1 MLNLNDLGVGD
12 IPAITPAVGNALAEA
27 ASICLES
34 QGHTQGVRLTVRGY
48 NDNAYV
54 LIWNPV
60 AAQAQLSWNDPD
72 YATEKGAEGIA
83 ILVAR
88 AEFGYSIIRQ
98 SWKGT
103 GFDYWM
109 GDASS
114 EGFLDKAGLEISGIR
129 KGDDRAIRARVREKL
144 RQIGRSANFR
154 LRTYVIVVEFGR
166 PVAEVR
172 ENERS

>member
-1 MLNLNDLGVGD
+1 MLHLNDLGSGE

-27 ASICLES
+27 ASMCLES
-34 QGHTQGVRLTVRGY
+34 QGHIQGVRLTVRGY
-48 NDNAYV
+48 KDNVHV
-54 LIWNPV
+54 LTWNPI

-109 GDASS
+109 GEASV
-114 EGFLDKAGLEISGIR
+114 EGFVDKAGLEISGIR
-129 KGDDRAIRARVREKL
+129 NGDDRAIRARVREKL
-144 RQIGRSANFR
+144 RQVGRSSNSR

-166 PVAEVR
+166 PIAEVQ
-172 ENERS
+172 ENGRS

>member
-1 MLNLNDLGVGD
+1 MLDLNDLGAGD

-34 QGHTQGVRLTVRGY
+34 QGHTQGVQLTIRGCRE
-48 NDNAYV
+48 NTHV
-54 LIWNPV
+54 LTWNPV

-83 ILVAR
+83 ILVAK

-98 SWKGT
+98 SWKCT

-109 GDASS
+109 GDASE
-114 EGFLDKAGLEISGIR
+114 EGFGDKAGLEISGIR
-129 KGDDRAIRARVREKL
+129 KGEDSAIRARVREKL
-144 RQIGRSANFR
+144 RQAGRSANSG

-166 PVAEVR
+166 PVTEVQ

>member
-1 MLNLNDLGVGD
+1 MMNLNDLGLGD
-12 IPAITPAVGNALAEA
+12 ILAITPAVGNALAEA
-27 ASICLES
+27 ASMCLES
-34 QGHTQGVRLTVRGY
+34 QGHTQGVRLTVRGCS
-48 NDNAYV
+48 DNVHA
-54 LIWNPV
+54 LTWNPD

-83 ILVAR
+83 ILVAG
-88 AEFGYSIIRQ
+88 AELGYSIIRQ

-103 GFDYWM
+103 GFDYWI
-109 GDASS
+109 GEASD

-129 KGDDRAIRARVREKL
+129 NGDDRAIRARVREKL
-144 RQIGRSANFR
+144 RQAGRPANSG

-166 PVAEVR
+166 PVAEVQ

>member
-12 IPAITPAVGNALAEA
+12 IPAITSAVGNALAEA

-34 QGHTQGVRLTVRGY
+34 QGHTKGAWLTIRGY
-48 NDNAYV
+48 NDNAHA
-54 LIWNPV
+54 LTWNPI

-72 YATEKGAEGIA
+72 YATEKGAECIA
-83 ILVAR
+83 ILIAR

-129 KGDDRAIRARVREKL
+129 KGDDHTIRARVREKL
-144 RQIGRSANFR
+144 RQASRSANSG
-154 LRTYVIVVEFGR
+154 LRTYAIVVEFGR
-166 PVAEVR
+166 PVAEVQ

>member
-1 MLNLNDLGVGD
+1 MLNLNDLGAGD

-27 ASICLES
+27 AGICLES
-34 QGHTQGVRLTVRGY
+34 QEHTPGVRLTVRGY
-48 NDNAYV
+48 SDNVHV
-54 LIWNPV
+54 LTWDPV
-60 AAQAQLSWNDPD
+60 STQAQLSWNDPNF
-72 YATEKGAEGIA
+72 ATEKGAEGIA

-109 GDASS
+109 GEALD

-129 KGDDRAIRARVREKL
+129 NGDDRAVRARVREKL
-144 RQIGRSANFR
+144 RRAGRSANSG
-154 LRTYVIVVEFGR
+154 LRTYAIVVEFGR
-166 PVAEVR
+166 PVAEVQK
-172 ENERS
+172 NERS

>member
-1 MLNLNDLGVGD
+1 MLNLNDLGAGD
-12 IPAITPAVGNALAEA
+12 IPAITPEVGNALAEA

-34 QGHTQGVRLTVRGY
+34 QRHTQGVELTVRGY
-48 NDNAYV
+48 SDNVHV
-54 LIWNPV
+54 LTWNPV
-60 AAQAQLSWNDPD
+60 AAQARLSWNDPN

-83 ILVAR
+83 ILLAK

-109 GDASS
+109 GEASD
-114 EGFLDKAGLEISGIR
+114 EGFIDKAGLEISGIR
-129 KGDDRAIRARVREKL
+129 NGDDRAIRARVIQKL
-144 RQIGRSANFR
+144 RQADRSANSG

-166 PVAEVR
+166 PVAEVQK
-172 ENERS
+172 NERS

>member
-1 MLNLNDLGVGD
+1 MLNLNDLGAGE

-27 ASICLES
+27 AGICLES
-34 QGHTQGVRLTVRGY
+34 QGHTPGVRLTVRGHS
-48 NDNAYV
+48 DNIHV
-54 LIWNPV
+54 LTWTPV
-60 AAQAQLSWNDPD
+60 AAQAHLSWNDPNF
-72 YATEKGAEGIA
+72 ATEKGAEGIA
-83 ILVAR
+83 LLVAK

-109 GDASS
+109 GEASD
-114 EGFLDKAGLEISGIR
+114 EGFIDNAGLEISGIR
-129 KGDDRAIRARVREKL
+129 NGDDPAIRARVREKL
-144 RQIGRSANFR
+144 RQAGRSANPG

-166 PVAEVR
+166 PVAEVQ